1 MPAPI
6 GSGSHSQSRSKG
18 LRRRPYILGMIDMT
32 NDMSRR
38 EFVGTAAAGLLATRA
53 YTQDSSST
61 KPKRGMRIGL
71 DMDKQPSSV
80 QRKGPVAL
88 LDYVKENG
96 FDGAYFRLMLDLSP
110 KLDPVELKEIKAH
123 ADSLGLFLGA
133 GVGWM
138 NPYNTP
144 ERPEIRRFGDGD
156 YRLAIEK
163 MLKAARLIDNTELWA
178 VSAHSVH
185 GDPSYVAYD
194 RFRTDVSWGDELLA
208 MSKFINSLAPMLRD
222 LQLRINLETHGDET
236 SFEAIRLIEDI
247 GADVLGVALDPGNL
261 PLQGDVP
268 LDATR
273 RMAPFINIVQ
283 PKDGI
288 VYRSREGLCQQIRT
302 VGEGILDWDAA
313 LAELGKYHRNLI
325 FCFESYR
332 AENLLL
338 WSTSKY
344 RSHYPEMTEADV
356 RQLEKFADD
365 FEQKVRRN
373 EVLGIDEYRKLPFRD
388 SERLADY
395 RNGASHVR
403 SIIKARGLG

>member
-1 MPAPI
+1 
-6 GSGSHSQSRSKG
+6 
-18 LRRRPYILGMIDMT
+18 MT
-32 NDMSRR
+32 DGISRR
-38 EFVGTAAAGLLATRA
+38 DFVGSVGAGLVAARGSA
-53 YTQDSSST
+53 REPSKS
-61 KPKRGMRIGL
+61 KPMTGMRVGL
-71 DMDKQPSSV
+71 DVDKQPSAI
-80 QRKGPVAL
+80 QKQGPIAM

-110 KLDPVELKEIKAH
+110 KLDPEELKEIKAH

-138 NPYNTP
+138 NPYNTA

-185 GDPSYVAYD
+185 GTPAYVAYD
-194 RFRTDVSWGDELLA
+194 RFRTDVSWGDELRA
-208 MSKFINSLAPMLRD
+208 MTKFINSLAPMLRD
-222 LQLRINLETHGDET
+222 LQLRVNLEAHGDET
-236 SFEAIRLIEDI
+236 SFEAIRLIEEV
-247 GADVLGVALDPGNL
+247 GADVVGITLDPGNL

-288 VYRSREGLCQQIRT
+288 VYRTAEGLHQQIRT

-313 LAELGKYHRNLI
+313 VAELGKYHANLM

-338 WSTSKY
+338 WSTAKY

-356 RQLEKFADD
+356 RQFEQFADD
-365 FEQKVRRN
+365 FEQKVKRN
-373 EVLGIDEYRKLPFRD
+373 EVLGVEEYRKLPFRD
-388 SERLADY
+388 AERLADY
-395 RNGASHVR
+395 RKGASHVR
-403 SIIKARGLG
+403 SIIKTRDLG

>member
-1 MPAPI
+1 MMDDI
-6 GSGSHSQSRSKG
+6 
-18 LRRRPYILGMIDMT
+18 
-32 NDMSRR
+32 SRR
-38 EFVGTAAAGLLATRA
+38 DFLGTVSAGFLATRA
-53 YTQDSSST
+53 HAQEPRNS
-61 KPKRGMRIGL
+61 KPKRGMRVGL
-71 DMDKQPSSV
+71 DMDKQPSV
-80 QRKGPVAL
+80 VRRKGPIAL

-110 KLDPVELKEIKAH
+110 KLDPGELKEIKAH

-138 NPYNTP
+138 NPYNTA

-194 RFRTDVSWGDELLA
+194 RFRTDVSWGDELHA
-208 MSKFINSLAPMLRD
+208 MAKFINSLAPMLRD

-236 SFEAIRLIEDI
+236 SFEAIRLIDEI
-247 GADVLGVALDPGNL
+247 GADVVGITLDPGNL

-268 LDATR
+268 LVATR

-288 VYRSREGLCQQIRT
+288 IYRSPDGLCQQIRT

-313 LAELGKYHRNLI
+313 LTELGKYHPNLI

-338 WSTSKY
+338 WSTPKY
-344 RSHYPEMTEADV
+344 RSQYPELTAVDV
-356 RQLEKFADD
+356 RQFEEFADD
-365 FEQKVRRN
+365 FERKVKRN
-373 EVLGIDEYRKLPFRD
+373 EVSGIEQYRKLPFGD
-388 SERLADY
+388 AERLADY
-395 RNGASHVR
+395 QKGASHVR
-403 SIIKARGLG
+403 TIIKARGLG

>member
-1 MPAPI
+1 VRDYGVFAPD
-6 GSGSHSQSRSKG
+6 
-18 LRRRPYILGMIDMT
+18 ILEVIEMT
-32 NDMSRR
+32 DIMSRR
-38 EFVGTAAAGLLATRA
+38 EFVGTVAAGMLAKNA
-53 YTQDSSST
+53 HAQKPSNAE
-61 KPKRGMRIGL
+61 PKRGMRVGL

-80 QRKGPVAL
+80 QRNGPIAL
-88 LDYVKENG
+88 LDYVKANG

-110 KLDPVELKEIKAH
+110 KLDPGELKEIKAH

-144 ERPEIRRFGDGD
+144 ERPDIRRFGDGD

-185 GDPSYVAYD
+185 GDPYYVAYD

-208 MSKFINSLAPMLRD
+208 MTKFISSLAPILRD

-236 SFEAIRLIEDI
+236 SFEAIRLIEEI
-247 GADVLGVALDPGNL
+247 GADVVGITLDPGNL

-288 VYRSREGLCQQIRT
+288 MYRSPQGLGQQLRT

-313 LAELGKYHRNLI
+313 LAELGKYHPNLI

-344 RSHYPEMTEADV
+344 RGYYPEMTESDV
-356 RQLEKFADD
+356 KQFERFADE
-365 FEQKVRRN
+365 FQQKVKRN
-373 EVLGIDEYRKLPFRD
+373 EVLGIEEYRKLSFGD
-388 SERLADY
+388 ADRLADY
-395 RNGASHVR
+395 QKGASHVR